1 MAYELGQKLVIDT
14 EEFNNFAIGLTLP
27 LQRGNTGYFAQS
39 FTTTEQVRSNI
50 INLLKTK
57 RGERLF
63 QPEFGSG
70 LHGLLF
76 EQATDTLEED
86 IEETINSAL
95 EQCLPYVVAEEIN
108 IDISKEMTDFN
119 QASVSIKFKLEGQ
132 QTLDTVTFVVSE

>member
-76 EQATDTLEED
+76 EQTTDTLEED

-95 EQCLPYVVAEEIN
+95 EQWLPYVVAEEIN

>member
-70 LHGLLF
+70 LHSLLF

-95 EQCLPYVVAEEIN
+95 EQWLPYVVAEEIN